1 MKKLQPLRDKLKN
14 DPDFKNKLYRS
25 RFLLPNL
32 VTVGNLFCGLLTI
45 IYASSERFDKA
56 CIAVMIAILLDGL
69 DGQVAR
75 RFNATSKFGV
85 EFDSFSDL
93 VSFGLAPGL
102 LMYYWAFLPHADEFG
117 VFVCFVY
124 VISAA
129 SRLAR
134 FNITCEN
141 LNSFQGLPTPAS
153 AAMVVA
159 LVNFDIRSEY
169 EILVLFLATII
180 MIGLG
185 FLMVSSIPYFSLKRL
200 KIMDTHIFVRI
211 FLGAMIGFIW
221 YKPTIVLTLIISFYC
236 LSGPVSM
243 LRKQKELKNEK
254 EI

>member
-1 MKKLQPLRDKLKN
+1 MKKLQPLREKLKN
-14 DPDFKNKLYRS
+14 DPEFKNRLYRS

-102 LMYYWAFLPHADEFG
+102 LMYYWAFLPQADEFG
-117 VFVCFVY
+117 VFICFVY

-134 FNITCEN
+134 FNITSEN
-141 LNSFQGLPTPAS
+141 LNSFQGLPTPAA

-159 LVNFDIRSEY
+159 LVNFDIRSDY
-169 EILVLFLATII
+169 EILVILLATAI
-180 MIGLG
+180 MVGLG
-185 FLMVSSIPYFSLKRL
+185 FLMVSNIPYFSLKRL

-211 FLGAMIGFIW
+211 FLGAMVGFIW
-221 YKPTIVLTLIISFYC
+221 YKPTLALTVIISAYC
-236 LSGPVSM
+236 LSGPIGM
-243 LRKQKELKNEK
+243 LRKKEKIPPESS
-254 EI
+254 